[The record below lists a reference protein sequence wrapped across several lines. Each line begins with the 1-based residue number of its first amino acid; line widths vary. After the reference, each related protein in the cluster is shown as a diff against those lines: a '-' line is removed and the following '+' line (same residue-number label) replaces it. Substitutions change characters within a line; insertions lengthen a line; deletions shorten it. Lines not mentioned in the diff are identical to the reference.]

1 LGDRGGKE
9 GKKSAKGL
17 TRFPELESK
26 KGGKDECERF
36 EPLFGTRKQK
46 EGKNGYQRF
55 DPP

>member
-1 LGDRGGKE
+1 VIGEERR

-17 TRFPELESK
+17 THFPELENK

-36 EPLFGTRKQK
+36 GPLFGTRKQK